1 MLIGISGILYGRG
14 IYGLIIG
21 RKLLMML
28 VLDALLMPRRP
39 LCSAGIRWRS
49 FGNVIVL
56 KSSVLL
62 RMVGLDLIVI
72 ALLGYILS
80 VWI

>member
-1 MLIGISGILYGRG
+1 
-14 IYGLIIG
+14 
-21 RKLLMML
+21 MML
-28 VLDALLMPRRP
+28 VLDALLIHRRP
-39 LCSAGIRWRS
+39 LCNAGIRWRS

-72 ALLGYILS
+72 ALLGCILS